1 MTELTLD
8 ATVENLPKV
17 ISFVEAQLERL
28 DCPIKSQMQ
37 IAIALDE
44 LFSNIAHYAYQ
55 PGVGPVTIRLAFVQ
69 DSRTVVITFMDS
81 GVPYNP
87 LESKEPDITLSAEDR
102 SIGGLGIYMAKKSM
116 DNMAYQYENGQNI
129 LTIRKRI

>member
-17 ISFVEAQLERL
+17 TSFVEAQLEKL
-28 DCPIKSQMQ
+28 DCPIKAQMQ

-55 PGVGPVTIRLAFVQ
+55 PGVGPVTIRLAYLQ
-69 DSRTVVITFMDS
+69 DCKTVVITFMDS
-81 GVPYNP
+81 GIPYNP
-87 LESKEPDITLSAEDR
+87 LESKEPDITLSAEER

-116 DNMAYQYENGQNI
+116 DDMAYQYENGKNI